1 MKSLTIF
8 KTLFLLLSLALI
20 ISCGKGKKEGKLFII
35 GGGSV
40 TSAMIDKMIQESAI
54 DKGGYGVILPMSSE
68 EPDTAIL
75 EFRTLFSERGCS
87 NIYGLNFRKGESFSP
102 SRIDSIRNARL
113 VFMSGGDQ
121 SRFMDIIKGTPVK
134 EAIHEAYDK
143 GGVVGGYSAGAALMS
158 KIMIT
163 GNELKYPGNSVS
175 FNNIEAKNVEII
187 EGVGM
192 LKTVIIDQHFIKRKR
207 LNRLISAC
215 IEHPKSV
222 CVGIDESTA
231 ILVDKGKA
239 TIYGLNQVIVLHNPS
254 PDIKTENGLLGGKKL
269 TLDLY
274 LPGESFSLDD

>member
-1 MKSLTIF
+1 MKSSIILKPILFVLILTSVLSC
-8 KTLFLLLSLALI
+8 KTKS
-20 ISCGKGKKEGKLFII
+20 KEGKLFII

-40 TSAMIDKMIQESAI
+40 TSAMIDKMIKESNL
-54 DKGGYGVILPMSSE
+54 DKGGYAVILPMSSE
-68 EPDTAIL
+68 EPDSAVLDFT
-75 EFRTLFSERGCS
+75 TLFAGRGCS

-143 GGVVGGYSAGAALMS
+143 GGIVGGYSAGAALMS

-163 GNELKYPGNSVS
+163 GNELKYPDNSVA
-175 FNNIEAKNVEII
+175 FNNIEANNVEII

-192 LKTVIIDQHFIKRKR
+192 LESVIIDQHFIKRKR

-231 ILVDKGKA
+231 ILVDSGTA
-239 TIYGLNQVIVLHNPS
+239 TVYGLNQVIVLKNPAS
-254 PDIKTENGLLGGKKL
+254 DVKIENGLLGAKNLG
-269 TLDLY
+269 LDIF
-274 LPGESFSLDD
+274 LPGESFRIDD

>member
-1 MKSLTIF
+1 MKRLTIF
-8 KTLFLLLSLALI
+8 KTLFLLLLPALI
-20 ISCGKGKKEGKLFII
+20 ISCRNEKKEGKLFII
-35 GGGSV
+35 GGGTV
-40 TSAMIDKMIQESAI
+40 TSAMIDKMIQESGI

-75 EFRTLFSERGCS
+75 EFRTLFAGRGCN

-134 EAIHEAYDK
+134 EAIHEVYDK
-143 GGVVGGYSAGAALMS
+143 GGIIGGYSAGAALMS

-163 GNELKYPGNSVS
+163 GNELKYPDNEVS
-175 FNNIEAKNVEII
+175 FNTIEANNIEII

>member
-1 MKSLTIF
+1 MKSLTIS
-8 KTLFLLLSLALI
+8 KTLFLLLSLALLN
-20 ISCGKGKKEGKLFII
+20 SCGNEKKEGKLFII
-35 GGGSV
+35 GGGTV
-40 TSAMIDKMIQESAI
+40 TSAMIDKMIRESTI

-75 EFRTLFSERGCS
+75 EFTTLFAERSCK

-121 SRFMDIIKGTPVK
+121 SRFMDIIKGTQVK
-134 EAIHEAYDK
+134 EAIHEVYDK
-143 GGVVGGYSAGAALMS
+143 GGIIGGYSAGAALMS

-163 GNELKYPGNSVS
+163 GNELKYPDNEVS
-175 FNNIEAKNVEII
+175 FKTIEANNIEII

-192 LKTVIIDQHFIKRKR
+192 LETVIIDQHFIKRKR

-231 ILVDKGKA
+231 ILVDKDKA
-239 TIYGLNQVIVLHNPS
+239 TIYGLNQVIVLHNLS
-254 PDIKTENGLLGGKKL
+254 PDIKTENGLLGGKNL
-269 TLDLY
+269 TLDVY
-274 LPGESFSLDD
+274 LPGESFSLAD

>member
-1 MKSLTIF
+1 MKSLAIF
-8 KTLFLLLSLALI
+8 KTLFLLISLALI
-20 ISCGKGKKEGKLFII
+20 ISCGNEKKGGKLFII

-40 TSAMIDKMIQESAI
+40 TSAMIDKMIRESNI
-54 DKGGYGVILPMSSE
+54 DQGGYGVILPMSSE
-68 EPDTAIL
+68 EPDSAIL
-75 EFRTLFSERGCS
+75 EFTTLFAGRGCS

-163 GNELKYPGNSVS
+163 GNELKYPDNSVS
-175 FNNIEAKNVEII
+175 FNNIEANNIEII

-192 LKTVIIDQHFIKRKR
+192 LETVIIDQHFIKRKR
-207 LNRLISAC
+207 LNRLISAS

-231 ILVDKGKA
+231 ILVDKGIA
-239 TIYGLNQVIVLHNPS
+239 TIFGLNQVIVLHNPS
-254 PDIKTENGLLGGKKL
+254 SEIKTENGLLGGKKL
-269 TLDLY
+269 SLDVY
-274 LPGESFSLDD
+274 LPGESFSLAD

>member
-1 MKSLTIF
+1 MKSPTIVI
-8 KTLFLLLSLALI
+8 TLLLILILASAG
-20 ISCGKGKKEGKLFII
+20 SCRTKGKEGKLFII

-40 TSAMIDKMIQESAI
+40 TSAMTDKMIRESNI

-75 EFRTLFSERGCS
+75 EFRTLFAGRGC
-87 NIYGLNFRKGESFSP
+87 NNVYGLNFRKGESFSP
-102 SRIDSIRNARL
+102 SRIDSIRNASL

-121 SRFMDIIKGTPVK
+121 SRFMDIVKGTPVK

-163 GNELKYPGNSVS
+163 GNELKYPNNSVI
-175 FNNIEAKNVEII
+175 FNNIEANNVEII

-192 LKTVIIDQHFIKRKR
+192 LETVIIDQHFIKRKR

-231 ILVDKGKA
+231 IFVDRGLA

-254 PDIKTENGLLGGKKL
+254 SEIKTENGLLGGKKIS
-269 TLDLY
+269 LDVY

>member
-1 MKSLTIF
+1 MKSSATF
-8 KTLFLLLSLALI
+8 NTLFLLLSLAMI
-20 ISCGKGKKEGKLFII
+20 VSCKEEKREGKLFII

-40 TSAMIDKMIQESAI
+40 TSAMIDKMIMESAI

-75 EFRTLFSERGCS
+75 EFRTLFAGRGCS
-87 NIYGLNFRKGESFSP
+87 NVYGLNFRKGESFSP

-121 SRFMDIIKGTPVK
+121 SRFMDIIKGTQVK
-134 EAIHEAYDK
+134 EAIHEAFDK
-143 GGVVGGYSAGAALMS
+143 GGIIGGYSAGAALMS

-163 GNELKYPGNSVS
+163 GNELKYPDNPVS
-175 FNNIEAKNVEII
+175 FNNIEANNIEII

-192 LKTVIIDQHFIKRKR
+192 LETVIIDQHFIKRKR
-207 LNRLISAC
+207 LNRLIAAS

-231 ILVDKGKA
+231 ILVDRGMA
-239 TIYGLNQVIVLHNPS
+239 TIFGLNQVIVLHNPS
-254 PDIKTENGLLGGKKL
+254 KEIKTENGLLGGKKL
-269 TLDLY
+269 SLDVY
-274 LPGESFSLDD
+274 LPGESFSLAD